1 MVLRLQ
7 AQPSRIALSGM
18 MILGF
23 AFLSWAALRPW
34 VAQRAFKEGPL
45 DSAARRALA
54 IEPHNGRFHAALGA
68 ISQYS
73 LLLRDYPVA
82 LASYQ
87 AALQLN
93 PLDGSSWL
101 HLGKLYATIGQA
113 READQAFRLATQ
125 FGQSDAPILW
135 EIAVAYLDEGQVQE
149 AVAVLIRFLFVS
161 PPNDIAK
168 GYEMVRRLVS
178 ADEVLDKMIGPDVSH
193 YTHYANYLLDRNLGD
208 QALAAWNRLS
218 EMASRTGEPIDPH
231 LQLRVVD
238 LLMGTGKP
246 GLAYPLWTHVTK
258 QIEPDAAPTESNLVS
273 NGSFEHKE
281 TVGRGF
287 DWRIGGAPGVT
298 WAFDPATA
306 YTGRRS
312 LRLSFTKSR
321 ADFSNVSQSIPVQ
334 PNSSYALM
342 AYIRTDLP
350 VRDTCLPRCGEGTAQ
365 TGGLAGS
372 PGINFEVVDPAQ
384 GVLAR
389 TDTVGGT
396 RDWTKLGL
404 RFRTSGNSQSVTLR
418 IHSEPPPAWMPP
430 VSGSAWIDNVMLTKV
445 Q

>member
-18 MILGF
+18 LILGF
-23 AFLSWAALRPW
+23 ALVSWAALRPW
-34 VAQRAFKEGPL
+34 VAQRAFSKGPA
-45 DSAARRALA
+45 DSAARRARS
-54 IEPHNGRFHAALGA
+54 IDPGNGRFHAALGT
-68 ISQYS
+68 IYQYS
-73 LLLRDYPVA
+73 LLLRDYPAA

-87 AALQLN
+87 AAIQLN
-93 PLDGSSWL
+93 PLDRNSWL
-101 HLGKLYATIGQA
+101 HLGKLYATLGQA
-113 READQAFRLATQ
+113 READQAFRMATQ
-125 FGQSDAPILW
+125 FGQSNAALLW

-149 AVAVLIRFLFVS
+149 AIATLSRFLAVS
-161 PPNDIAK
+161 HPNDVAK
-168 GYEMVRRLVS
+168 GYELARRLVS
-178 ADEVLDKMIGPDVSH
+178 PDEVLDKMIGPEVSH
-193 YTHYANYLLDRNLGD
+193 YTHYANYLLDRNLSD
-208 QALAAWNRLS
+208 QTLAAWNRLS
-218 EMASRTGEPIDPH
+218 EVAGRTGEPIDPH

-238 LLMGTGKP
+238 LLMATGKP
-246 GLAYPLWTHVTK
+246 GLAYQLWTHVTK
-258 QIEPDAAPTESNLVS
+258 RIEPDAAPTESNLVS
-273 NGSFEHKE
+273 NGSFERKE

-312 LRLSFTKSR
+312 LRVSFTKSR
-321 ADFSNVSQSIPVQ
+321 ADFSALSQIIPVQ
-334 PNSSYALM
+334 PASTYALV
-342 AYIRTDLP
+342 AYIRTSGLP
-350 VRDTCLPRCGEGTAQ
+350 
-365 TGGLAGS
+365 GS

-418 IHSEPPPAWMPP
+418 IHSEPPPASMPP
-430 VSGSAWIDNVMLTKV
+430 VSGSAWIDNVTLAKV
-445 Q
+445 E